1 MIQRKFESPLV
12 DLAYILLPTLWF
24 GLLVGVSFI
33 ATPVKFQAASLSL
46 PVALDVGRAT
56 FTIWNK
62 VEWFLL
68 AAMVPV
74 VVFSGP
80 RLFASAA
87 IGALGGLLLIQSAFL
102 LPALNDRIVTIIA
115 GGRPPSS
122 PDHLVYIAVDVLK
135 LGILGAVIW
144 KEAVRIMPVLVQ
156 LR

>member
-1 MIQRKFESPLV
+1 MMQRTFESPLV
-12 DLAYILLPTLWF
+12 DLTYILLPTLWF
-24 GLLVGVSFI
+24 GLLVGVSFV
-33 ATPVKFQAASLSL
+33 ATPAKFQASSLSL

-56 FTIWNK
+56 FTIWNN
-62 VEWFLL
+62 VEWLLL

-80 RLFASAA
+80 RLFASTA

-115 GGRPPSS
+115 GGQPPPS

-135 LGILGAVIW
+135 LGILGAIVW
-144 KEAVRIMPVLVQ
+144 KEAARVMPVLVQ